1 MKYQPLND
9 YVLLKKTKVEEKTK
23 GGLYKPDTARQ
34 AQFAEVVAVGPG
46 IFTQNGN
53 LIEMRLKVGDKVILD
68 IPGSEVRLDGEKYV
82 MVRESEILIRI
93 GDE

>member
-23 GGLYKPDTARQ
+23 GGLYKPDSAKQ
-34 AQFAEVVAVGPG
+34 DQFAEVVAVGPG

-68 IPGSEVRLDGEKYV
+68 IPGSEVRLDGEKYI

-93 GDE
+93 EQ